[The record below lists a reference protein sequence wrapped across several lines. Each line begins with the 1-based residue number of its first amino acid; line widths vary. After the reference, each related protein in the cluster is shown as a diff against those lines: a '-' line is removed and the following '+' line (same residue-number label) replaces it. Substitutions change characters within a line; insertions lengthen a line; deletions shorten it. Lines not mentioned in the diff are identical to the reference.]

1 MSRRPGGDDLHADVD
16 KPLEPERQAKIAT
29 RLEDHPD
36 AARRVA
42 AYSAQ
47 CKPRS
52 SFV

>member
-1 MSRRPGGDDLHADVD
+1 MNHRPGGKASMPIVD
-16 KPLEPERQAKIAT
+16 KFLEPERQAKIAT